1 MLTNHARLN
10 TCQVVNGIL
19 NRWSDGEHVDPRDCG
34 ITGNGKT
41 FHKLFPI
48 RLKFSNV
55 TKEVKYSNSVHN
67 HILLIHKTYMK
78 NGTPLNDGV
87 FIYRYNVFALLF
99 FTRPQQRRIS

>member
-1 MLTNHARLN
+1 MLIFGRVILKTYRHTGAHVAIGMLTNHARLN

-19 NRWSDGEHVDPRDCG
+19 KRWSDGEHVDPRDCG

-55 TKEVKYSNSVHN
+55 TKEVK
-67 HILLIHKTYMK
+67 
-78 NGTPLNDGV
+78 
-87 FIYRYNVFALLF
+87 
-99 FTRPQQRRIS
+99 